1 MLNYVTYSLVYTI
14 GTLHPLMIKTYNCY
28 IIIIILKAV
37 MLTLSCNIIL
47 CRPSQNARFLDTDQD
62 VTFDIIYICRL
73 LATGL
78 LSG

>member
-1 MLNYVTYSLVYTI
+1 MLKYVTYSLVYTM
-14 GTLHPLMIKTYNCY
+14 GTLHPLMIETHNCY
-28 IIIIILKAV
+28 NIIILKAV